1 MKIIFN
7 QILTEKTDNNKVIKA
22 YSITMQ
28 KTAKDNSTKWKQKEI
43 IDFNPEHVDLY
54 YPDITEMFDTCV
66 SSNK

>member
-1 MKIIFN
+1 MKVIFN

-22 YSITMQ
+22 YSIATQ
-28 KTAKDNSTKWKQKEI
+28 KTAKDNSTKWKQKEAI
-43 IDFNPEHVDLY
+43 NFNPERVDLC